1 MAPAL
6 MILILSIVASLHYHI
21 RIAIA
26 LSDIGVNYGMVGDN
40 LPSPATVV
48 QLYKK
53 YSIGKIRLF
62 DPNPDALSALRGS
75 GIDVTLGI
83 KNQDLPSIASSVD
96 TAKTWFDANVQPY
109 ISDINFQYI
118 TAGNEVVPG
127 DLAQY
132 VLPAMHNLHTII
144 SNYKYTGLRVS
155 TAVASS
161 TLGTSYPPSTGVFA
175 EAARADMVGIINFLS
190 STSSPLLVNA
200 YPYFA
205 YASDPINVRLDYAQ
219 FTAPGPVVRDGNLS
233 YSNLLDAML
242 DAFNWAMEKE
252 GVSSVDLVV
261 AESGWPSA
269 GNGNFTTPQLAQT
282 YNKNF
287 VKKFLAKQGTPK
299 RPDHYLEGF
308 IFAMF
313 NENKKPPGVEQ
324 NFGLFNPD
332 GTPVYPVFS

>member
-40 LPSPATVV
+40 LPPQVTVI

-53 YSIGKIRLF
+53 YSLGKIRLF
-62 DPNPDALSALRGS
+62 DPNPDALKALRGS

-96 TAKTWFDANVQPY
+96 SAKAWFDANVQPY
-109 ISDINFQYI
+109 ISDFNFQYI

-161 TLGTSYPPSTGVFA
+161 TLGTSYPPSSGVFA

-242 DAFNWAMEKE
+242 DAFYWAMEKE

-313 NENKKPPGVEQ
+313 NENRKPPGVEQ